1 VLGSPKAKQAG
12 VFATHL
18 MIPKLPT
25 PTVPEANEGKAPYA
39 PGDVIAAKYRLTHL
53 LGEGGMGAVWAA
65 HNVALDS
72 PVAIKVIRGETDREA
87 LSLRLQLEARAAA
100 RLGHPAIVRVFDIG
114 QTGKGDP
121 FIVMELLEGESLATK
136 LDREG
141 RLTALEAVQLLLPIA
156 DALRAAH
163 GKGIVHR
170 DIKPDNVFLA
180 LEGDVMQPKLVDF
193 GIAKLEQV
201 QGGSQLTQH
210 GVVVGSPDYMSPE
223 QARGD
228 DVIDYRTDVWAFSIV
243 LYESVTGRL
252 PFDATN
258 YNALLRSILED
269 TPPSLN
275 DLRAGDTALSAIVE
289 VGMAKDRAT
298 RWRSMHELGVALA
311 GWLRHQGILEDAV
324 GNSLET
330 KWINRRNDAGRA
342 SRPSLGSIPDG
353 VFGPASGVAIT
364 MRAPAGSVTP
374 HAAAPAGSIT
384 PASIAAVPGQPLF
397 TPRRIVGALL
407 ALGIAVMAALI
418 VVLWGASEAPVMQT
432 GSSAAPAASDPVSA
446 LPQPP
451 PDPTPPT
458 VTPEPAAPSIQAE
471 PISPPAPPSASIP
484 SARPMPRRPA
494 AAQKKPQGASSAR
507 PPNSDLI
514 APY

>member
-1 VLGSPKAKQAG
+1 
-12 VFATHL
+12 
-18 MIPKLPT
+18 MIPKLPI
-25 PTVPEANEGKAPYA
+25 PTVPEANESTAPYA
-39 PGDVIAAKYRLTHL
+39 PGDLIAAKYRLTHL

-87 LSLRLQLEARAAA
+87 LALRLQLEARAAA

-114 QTGKGDP
+114 QTDKGDP

-141 RLTALEAVQLLLPIA
+141 RLTAIEAVQVLLPIA

-228 DVIDYRTDVWAFSIV
+228 DVIDYRTDVWAFSVV

-275 DLRAGDTALSAIVE
+275 DLRAGDAALSAIVE

-311 GWLRHQGILEDAV
+311 GWLRQQGILEDAV
-324 GNSLET
+324 GNSLDT
-330 KWINRRNDAGRA
+330 KWINRRNDPERLSRA
-342 SRPSLGSIPDG
+342 SLGSVPDG
-353 VFGPASGVAIT
+353 VFGPPSGVAVT
-364 MRAPAGSVTP
+364 MRAPPGSVTP
-374 HAAAPAGSIT
+374 SAGAPAGSMT
-384 PASIAAVPGQPLF
+384 PSSIPSVSVRPLF
-397 TPRRIVGALL
+397 TSRRIAGALL
-407 ALGIAVMAALI
+407 ALGIALTAALI
-418 VVLWGASEAPVMQT
+418 VVLWGSREAPVTPT
-432 GSSAAPAASDPVSA
+432 GSPAPPPADPVSIM
-446 LPQPP
+446 PQSP
-451 PDPTPPT
+451 PPT
-458 VTPEPAAPSIQAE
+458 VQPEPAAPSVQPQPVA
-471 PISPPAPPSASIP
+471 SPAAPSASIP
-484 SARPMPRRPA
+484 SAKPARRRPGTTRT
-494 AAQKKPQGASSAR
+494 KPPGPSSAR

>member
-1 VLGSPKAKQAG
+1 
-12 VFATHL
+12 VFTTHL
-18 MIPKLPT
+18 MIPKLPI
-25 PTVPEANEGKAPYA
+25 PTVPEANESTAPYA

-65 HNVALDS
+65 HNIALDS
-72 PVAIKVIRGETDREA
+72 PVAIKVIRGEADREA
-87 LSLRLQLEARAAA
+87 LSMRLQLEARAAA

-114 QTGKGDP
+114 QTDKGDP

-141 RLTALEAVQLLLPIA
+141 RLSGIEAVQLLLPIA

-180 LEGDVMQPKLVDF
+180 VEGDVMQPKLVDF

-269 TPPSLN
+269 TPPTLN
-275 DLRAGDTALSAIVE
+275 DLRAGDSGLSAIIE

-311 GWLRHQGILEDAV
+311 RWLRQQGILEDAV
-324 GNSLET
+324 GNSLDT
-330 KWINRRNDAGRA
+330 KWINRRSDPGRM

-353 VFGPASGVAIT
+353 VFGPASGVAVT
-364 MRAPAGSVTP
+364 MRAPPGSITPPAAG
-374 HAAAPAGSIT
+374 PAGSIT
-384 PASIAAVPGQPLF
+384 PASIAALPVRPLF
-397 TPRRIVGALL
+397 TPRRIAGALL
-407 ALGIAVMAALI
+407 ALGIALTAAL
-418 VVLWGASEAPVMQT
+418 VVVWSGSREAPAT
-432 GSSAAPAASDPVSA
+432 PAGSPTPPPATDPVSVA
-446 LPQPP
+446 PRPPTTSTLPTVLPEPP
-451 PDPTPPT
+451 PSIQ
-458 VTPEPAAPSIQAE
+458 PEPAS
-471 PISPPAPPSASIP
+471 SPAAPSASIP
-484 SARPMPRRPA
+484 SAKPARRRPA
-494 AAQKKPQGASSAR
+494 VTHTKPPGPSSAR

>member
-1 VLGSPKAKQAG
+1 VLGSRKAKRAG
-12 VFATHL
+12 VFTTHL
-18 MIPKLPT
+18 MIPKLPI
-25 PTVPEANEGKAPYA
+25 PTVPEANESTAPYA
-39 PGDVIAAKYRLTHL
+39 PGDLIAAKYRLARL

-72 PVAIKVIRGETDREA
+72 PVAIKLIRGETDRES

-114 QTGKGDP
+114 QTDKGDP

-136 LDREG
+136 LDRDG
-141 RLTALEAVQLLLPIA
+141 RLTAIEAVQILLPIA

-170 DIKPDNVFLA
+170 DIKPDNIFLA

-228 DVIDYRTDVWAFSIV
+228 DVLDYRTDVWAFSVV
-243 LYESVTGRL
+243 LYETVTGRL

-269 TPPSLN
+269 TPPTLN
-275 DLRAGDTALSAIVE
+275 DLKAGDTGLSAIIE

-311 GWLRHQGILEDAV
+311 GWLRQQGILEDAV
-324 GNSLET
+324 GNSLDT
-330 KWINRRNDAGRA
+330 KWINRRSEGRA

-353 VFGPASGVAIT
+353 VFGPSSGIAVT
-364 MRAPAGSVTP
+364 MRAPPGSVTP
-374 HAAAPAGSIT
+374 HAGGPAGSIT
-384 PASIAAVPGQPLF
+384 PASIAAVPVRPF
-397 TPRRIVGALL
+397 FSSRRIVGALL
-407 ALGIAVMAALI
+407 GLAVALTAAFI
-418 VVLWGASEAPVMQT
+418 VVAW
-432 GSSAAPAASDPVSA
+432 GSSKAPDTQVGSPATRAGSDPVLV
-446 LPQPP
+446 LPQSP
-451 PDPTPPT
+451 PTPAAPT
-458 VTPEPAAPSIQAE
+458 VQPEPAAPSIQPE
-471 PISPPAPPSASIP
+471 PISSPAAPSAAIP
-484 SARPMPRRPA
+484 SAKPVPRRPA
-494 AAQKKPQGASSAR
+494 APQRKPQGPSTAR